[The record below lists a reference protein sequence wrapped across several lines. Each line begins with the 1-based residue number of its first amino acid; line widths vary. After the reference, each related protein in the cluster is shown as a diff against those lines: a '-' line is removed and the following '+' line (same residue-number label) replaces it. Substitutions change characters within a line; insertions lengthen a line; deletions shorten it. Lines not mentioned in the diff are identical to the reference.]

1 MLVCVL
7 VVVAIQAIVY
17 IYIYIWVE
25 RLSSEA
31 DVNLMVLPR
40 LSDQFR
46 GAW

>member
-7 VVVAIQAIVY
+7 VVVAIQAIV
-17 IYIYIWVE
+17 YIYIWVE